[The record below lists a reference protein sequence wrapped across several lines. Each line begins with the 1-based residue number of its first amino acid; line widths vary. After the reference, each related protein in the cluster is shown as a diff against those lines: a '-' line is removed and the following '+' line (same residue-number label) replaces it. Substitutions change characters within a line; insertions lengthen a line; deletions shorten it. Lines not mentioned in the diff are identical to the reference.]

1 MTIPIATPRG
11 EAGSASSVLFARGFR
26 PFFLLAGLHATVWP
40 LAWLAVLRGGL
51 AAPAWLPPARWH
63 AHEMLFGF
71 ATAAMAGFLLTA
83 QPVWTNSVPVTG
95 RPLALLAALW
105 LAGRAAVAASG
116 VLPAVVV
123 AWLDLL
129 FLPALAIA
137 VGRPIARAR
146 HTRSYLFIAVL
157 SALTLANLATHLDA
171 LGLAPG
177 AAGPALRAAV
187 FLTALLVVVLG
198 GRLTPAFTANA
209 LARAGRPAD
218 VRVTPFAERW
228 VQHAM
233 VVAAV
238 ASLAAP
244 GTAASGA
251 LALAAGAIVLARMR
265 GWRTSRT
272 LGDALV
278 WSLHA
283 GHAWVGVGFTCLGL
297 ADLTGWLPGTS
308 GLHALTAGAFGAMIL
323 AVMTRVPLG
332 HTGRPLVAPRGI
344 PLAYA
349 LVSLGALARV
359 LGPALAPGFA
369 AIALAGA
376 LWSAG
381 FAIFVFVYAPILVS
395 PRVDRQPG

>member
-11 EAGSASSVLFARGFR
+11 EAESESSVLFARGFR
-26 PFFLLAGLHATVWP
+26 PFFLLAGLHAAVWP
-40 LAWLAVLRGGL
+40 LVWLAVLRGGVG
-51 AAPAWLPPARWH
+51 APPWLPPARWH

-83 QPVWTNSVPVTG
+83 APVWTSSAPITG
-95 RPLALLAALW
+95 RPLAVLAALW

-146 HTRSYLFIAVL
+146 HRRSYLFIAVL
-157 SALTLANLATHLDA
+157 SALALANLATHLDA

-209 LARAGRPAD
+209 LARAGRPTD
-218 VRVTPFAERW
+218 VRATPWAERA
-228 VQHAM
+228 VQPA
-233 VVAAV
+233 VIAA
-238 ASLAAP
+238 AFADLAAP
-244 GTAASGA
+244 GSAASGA
-251 LALAAGAIVLARMR
+251 LALAAGTVVLARMR
-265 GWRTSRT
+265 AWRTARAR
-272 LGDALV
+272 GDALV
-278 WSLHA
+278 WSLHV
-283 GHAWVGVGFTCLGL
+283 GHAWVGVGFACLGL
-297 ADLTGWLPGTS
+297 ADLGDWLPGTS

-332 HTGRPLVAPRGI
+332 HTGRPLAAPRGI

-359 LGPALAPGFA
+359 LGPAVAPGFG

-376 LWSAG
+376 LWSGG
-381 FAIFVFVYAPILVS
+381 FAIFVAVYAPILVG
-395 PRVDRQPG
+395 PRVDGQPG